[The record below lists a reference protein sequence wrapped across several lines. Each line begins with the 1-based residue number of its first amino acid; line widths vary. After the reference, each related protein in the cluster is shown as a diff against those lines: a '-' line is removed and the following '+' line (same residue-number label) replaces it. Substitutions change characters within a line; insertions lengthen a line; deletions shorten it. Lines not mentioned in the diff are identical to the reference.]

1 MAVYEE
7 LTIDQGAT
15 FRYQVELKDTSDES
29 EFDLTGYTATAH
41 MKRSHRA
48 ASITATFTCII
59 DPPRGVI
66 TISLT
71 DEVTATIKPGRYVF
85 DIVMESP
92 LGAVNRVTEGI
103 VDITPAVT
111 IL

>member
-29 EFDLTGYTATAH
+29 PFDLTGYTATSH
-41 MKRSHRA
+41 MKKNHKS
-48 ASITATFTCII
+48 STITADFLTSVDTTGGI
-59 DPPRGVI
+59 I

-71 DEVTATIKPGRYVF
+71 DEQTAVLKPGRYVF
-85 DIVMESP
+85 DIVLESP
-92 LGAVNRVTEGI
+92 LGRVNRVTEGI
-103 VDITPAVT
+103 VDITPMVT
-111 IL
+111 VL

>member
-7 LTIDQGAT
+7 LTVDQGAT
-15 FRYQVELKDTSDES
+15 FRYQVVLRETSDES
-29 EFDLTGYTATAH
+29 EFDLTGYTAAAH

-48 ASITATFTCII
+48 ASITETFTCVV
-59 DPPRGVI
+59 DSPRGVI

-71 DEVTATIKPGRYVF
+71 DEQTAAIKPGRYVF
-85 DIVMESP
+85 DIVLSSP
-92 LGAVNRVTEGI
+92 TGTVDRVTEGI

>member
-15 FRYQVELKDTSDES
+15 FRYQVELKDTTDES
-29 EFDLTGYTATAH
+29 EFALTGYTATAH

-48 ASITATFTCII
+48 ASITATFTTAV
-59 DPPRGVI
+59 DNSGGVI

-71 DEVTATIKPGRYVF
+71 DEQTAAIKAGRYVF
-85 DIVMESP
+85 DIVINSP
-92 LGAVNRVTEGI
+92 SGEVSRVTEGI
-103 VDITPAVT
+103 IDVTPSVT